1 MTDLSS
7 LGAAS
12 LGIWTRADALT
23 LLTPGEIDTL
33 VRTHVWQTPWRG
45 VYTDGGCD
53 LSAEQR
59 ALAACLA
66 SGGAGQPFP
75 YGPPNPV
82 TGKRRRRLR
91 AVAAGRTAA
100 RVYRLPLIDD
110 HDPATGAAEH
120 LFDDVAVHRHLSTLT
135 SAGRTLHRRQL
146 RLTSGELVR
155 RPGGLWVTSPV
166 RTLVD
171 CAGLLTHEAL
181 VCALDN
187 ALHREPDLLPK
198 LVLAADRHRAVG
210 APALRRGLAVVD
222 GRAESAAETLA
233 RLILLPVLPGLRPQ
247 VRLFDHAARLV
258 ARFDLGDEEIRLAV
272 ESDGQAG
279 HAGERMPRTSTAT
292 SARSR
297 PAGQPNGQPGTTC
310 VAARTSS
317 GHGSW
322 PRTPGSGPTATRLHD
337 HQGITVRHAPACRR
351 QPPDDHGQRAGQTER
366 GLGKG
371 AAPTVSSTSRSR
383 RAAAPRRCRRPPAG
397 TGRRAVAGS
406 AAAGSRRRARRPRR

>member
-33 VRTHVWQTPWRG
+33 VRTRVWQTPWRG
-45 VYTDGGCD
+45 VYADGGCD

-66 SGGAGQPFP
+66 SGGAGQPFA
-75 YGPPNPV
+75 YGRPDPV
-82 TGKRRRRLR
+82 TGRRRRRLR

-120 LFDDVAVHRHLSTLT
+120 LLDDVAVPRHLPALT
-135 SAGRTLHRRQL
+135 RGGRTLHRRQL
-146 RLTSGELVR
+146 RLASGEFVR
-155 RPGGLWVTSPV
+155 RPGGLWVTSPA

-171 CAGLLTHEAL
+171 CAGLVSHEAL

-198 LVLAADRHRAVG
+198 LVQAAADRHGVVG
-210 APALRRGLAVVD
+210 VPALRQGLALAD
-222 GRAESAAETLA
+222 GRAESPAETVA
-233 RLILLPVLPGLRPQ
+233 RLILLPVLPGLCPQ
-247 VRLFDHAARLV
+247 VRLFDNAARLV

-279 HAGERMPRTSTAT
+279 HAGERMVAKDQRRDLRTQSFGWWTERAT
-292 SARSR
+292 WYDLR
-297 PAGQPNGQPGTTC
+297 
-310 VAARTSS
+310 
-317 GHGSW
+317 
-322 PRTPGSGPTATRLHD
+322 
-337 HQGITVRHAPACRR
+337 RR
-351 QPPDDHGQRAGQTER
+351 QDEF
-366 GLGKG
+366 
-371 AAPTVSSTSRSR
+371 
-383 RAAAPRRCRRPPAG
+383 
-397 TGRRAVAGS
+397 
-406 AAAGSRRRARRPRR
+406 RARVVAKDAELRTACDQTA

>member
-1 MTDLSS
+1 MTDLST

-12 LGIWTRADALT
+12 LGVWTRADALT
-23 LLTPGEIDTL
+23 LLTPGEIDAL
-33 VRTHVWQTPWRG
+33 VRTGVWQTPWRG
-45 VYTDGGCD
+45 VYADGGCD

-75 YGPPNPV
+75 YGPPDPV

-120 LFDDVAVHRHLSTLT
+120 LIDDGAVYRHLPTLT
-135 SAGRTLHRRQL
+135 SDGRSLNRRQL
-146 RLTSGELVR
+146 RLKPGEFMR
-155 RPGGLWVTSPV
+155 RPGGRWVTSPA

-181 VCALDN
+181 VCALDH
-187 ALHREPDLLPK
+187 ALHRDCDLLPK
-198 LVLAADRHRAVG
+198 LVQAAAVRRGAVG
-210 APALRRGLAVVD
+210 APALRHGLALAD

-233 RLILLPVLPGLRPQ
+233 RLILLPVLPDLRPQ

-279 HAGERMPRTSTAT
+279 HAGERMVAKDQRRDLRTKSFGWSTERAT
-292 SARSR
+292 WYDLR
-297 PAGQPNGQPGTTC
+297 
-310 VAARTSS
+310 
-317 GHGSW
+317 
-322 PRTPGSGPTATRLHD
+322 
-337 HQGITVRHAPACRR
+337 RR
-351 QPPDDHGQRAGQTER
+351 QDEF
-366 GLGKG
+366 
-371 AAPTVSSTSRSR
+371 
-383 RAAAPRRCRRPPAG
+383 
-397 TGRRAVAGS
+397 
-406 AAAGSRRRARRPRR
+406 RARVVAKDTELRADRDQTA